1 MLQVRDIL
9 RENLVETYWLT
20 NESSA
25 VAEETSEMSLAS
37 QWYELNI
44 NTLSKREWPRGV
56 EKQQFV
62 WRSSENSANSGT

>member
-44 NTLSKREWPRGV
+44 NTLSKREWL
-56 EKQQFV
+56 
-62 WRSSENSANSGT
+62 A